1 MCLIIHQ
8 QAGDRLTRD
17 EIADIYNRNR
27 DGFGVMWIDRGVQ
40 IWKTLPTDADD
51 AWKAYEWLAGHE
63 CVLHWRMATHGAV
76 TYDNAHP
83 HVVIENQIA
92 LVHNGVFS
100 QFGSREKS
108 DTVEFTQ
115 HLQTFIGQ
123 PEDLTQPDV
132 AAYLDK
138 LVTGSSVVFA
148 TPSGFRR
155 IGRAGVTVGDR
166 WYSNTYAWS
175 APWSLVSPGRPVATA
190 RHTSRGWRYSSA
202 DAAVEATASRIAASD
217 SAYQFDRELTLTDGS
232 WEHLC
237 ITLSEL
243 LDDCGEKDLAD
254 MVAGAIDDET
264 QAWIVDEAIDVL
276 QSICAPG
283 FALELTLDR
292 LHVVEDWRS
301 YLTHDDDDDD
311 ATIGARFASINAW
324 GE

>member
-17 EIADIYNRNR
+17 EVIDIYRRNR

-40 IWKTLPTDADD
+40 IWKTLPADADE
-51 AWKAYEWLAGHE
+51 AWKAYEWLAGYE

-76 TYDNAHP
+76 TVPNAHP
-83 HVVIENQIA
+83 HVVVENEIA

-100 QFGSREKS
+100 QFGSKESS

-115 HLQTFIGQ
+115 HLQTFVSQ
-123 PEDLTQPDV
+123 PEHLTQPDV
-132 AAYLDK
+132 AEYLDK

-155 IGRAGVTVGDR
+155 IGRAGVTVGGR

-175 APWSLVSPGRPVATA
+175 APWSLVAPGRPVAMA
-190 RHTSRGWRYSSA
+190 RHTHKGWRYAIA
-202 DAAVEATASRIAASD
+202 DAATDLDDAADAVAARVAKHVED
-217 SAYQFDRELTLTDGS
+217 SGYQFDEPCILTDGS
-232 WEHLC
+232 WSHLC

-243 LDDCGEKDLAD
+243 LEDASELDLAD

-264 QAWIVDEAIDVL
+264 QAWIVDEAIDSL
-276 QSICAPG
+276 QSLCAPG
-283 FALELTLDR
+283 LSLQLTLDT
-292 LHVVEDWRS
+292 LHVVEDWRDVRDSLSS
-301 YLTHDDDDDD
+301 Y
-311 ATIGARFASINAW
+311 GW
-324 GE
+324 GD